1 MSKKI
6 TCIVC
11 PNGCQIEID
20 GDKISG
26 YTCKR
31 GLEYAKE
38 ELLAPKRSIST
49 TVKIKNSNFVCP
61 VKTDKPIPKDKIFD
75 VMKEINK
82 VEIALP
88 ISFHQVVIENVLNLG
103 VNIITTKEMNN

>member
-11 PNGCQIEID
+11 PNGCEIEIE

-38 ELLAPKRSIST
+38 EMIAPKRTITS
-49 TVKIKNSNFVCP
+49 TVKIKNSNEVCP
-61 VKTDKPIPKDKIFD
+61 IKTSKPIPKEKIFD
-75 VMKEINK
+75 VLTEINK
-82 VEIALP
+82 VEIVKP
-88 ISFHQVVIENVLNLG
+88 IKMHELVIENVLNLG
-103 VNIITTKEMNN
+103 VNIIATKEFL

>member
-11 PNGCQIEID
+11 PNGCEIEID
-20 GDKISG
+20 GERISG

-38 ELLAPKRSIST
+38 EMISPKRTITS
-49 TVKIKNSNFVCP
+49 TVKIKNSNEVCP
-61 VKTDKPIPKDKIFD
+61 IKTSKPIPKDKIFQ
-75 VMKEINK
+75 VLKEINH
-82 VEIALP
+82 VEVSKP
-88 ISFHQVVIENVLNLG
+88 IKMHTVVIENVLNLG
-103 VNIITTKEMNN
+103 VDIITTKEFL

>member
-11 PNGCQIEID
+11 PNGCEIEID
-20 GDKISG
+20 GGKIFG

-38 ELLAPKRSIST
+38 EMIAPKRIITS
-49 TVKIKNSNFVCP
+49 TVKIKNSNEVCP
-61 VKTDKPIPKDKIFD
+61 IKTSKPIPKDKIFE
-75 VMKEINK
+75 VLTEINK
-82 VEIALP
+82 VEIEKP
-88 ISFHQVVIENVLNLG
+88 IKMHAIVIENVLNLG
-103 VNIITTKEMNN
+103 VDIVATKEFL

>member
-11 PNGCQIEID
+11 PNGCEIEIE

-38 ELLAPKRSIST
+38 EMIAPKRTITS
-49 TVKIKNSNFVCP
+49 TVKIKNSNEVCP
-61 VKTDKPIPKDKIFD
+61 IKTSKPIPKEKIFD
-75 VMKEINK
+75 VLTEINK
-82 VEIALP
+82 VEIVKP
-88 ISFHQVVIENVLNLG
+88 IKMYELVIENVLNLG
-103 VNIITTKEMNN
+103 VNIIATKEFL

>member
-11 PNGCQIEID
+11 PNGCEIEIE

-38 ELLAPKRSIST
+38 EMIAPKRTITS
-49 TVKIKNSNFVCP
+49 TVKIKNSNEVCP
-61 VKTDKPIPKDKIFD
+61 IKTSKPIPKEKIFD
-75 VMKEINK
+75 VLTEINK
-82 VEIALP
+82 VEIVKP
-88 ISFHQVVIENVLNLG
+88 IKMHELVVENVLNLG
-103 VNIITTKEMNN
+103 VNIIATKEFL